1 VTSDIIKGFN
11 RDTGWVATGV
21 LGSVVFAALVLAVQ
35 EYHPTNVNSA
45 GESVQAGSDRSLI
58 ANVVILESVVAKSS
72 NDKMASVE
80 GSGVDHAF
88 NKTSPQDDPTSQI
101 EPIAA
106 APAPVFAFTPE
117 LSPIGAAA
125 NPNSGTSAL
134 RQDSARSI
142 GLEVRNARNRSS
154 VASRSIDLKRRLI
167 QLWRQSLAIIEKSR
181 NRTAFSNLNRGVSK
195 KPPTPPRR
203 TVDGSGFRY

>member
-1 VTSDIIKGFN
+1 MTSDIIKGFN

-35 EYHPTNVNSA
+35 EYHPTNVNPT

-88 NKTSPQDDPTSQI
+88 SKASPQDDPTSQI
-101 EPIAA
+101 EPIGAT
-106 APAPVFAFTPE
+106 PTPVFAFTPE
-117 LSPIGAAA
+117 LGPIGAVA
-125 NPNSGTSAL
+125 NPDSGTSAL
-134 RQDSARSI
+134 RQDSARAI
-142 GLEVRNARNRSS
+142 GPEARNAR
-154 VASRSIDLKRRLI
+154 
-167 QLWRQSLAIIEKSR
+167 
-181 NRTAFSNLNRGVSK
+181 
-195 KPPTPPRR
+195 
-203 TVDGSGFRY
+203 